1 MICVAYISVL
11 TMNVSMI
18 NYEFNDK
25 QLLELALTHSS
36 FSNENNIHTNNQ
48 RLEFL
53 GDAVLELVISD
64 MLYRLYP
71 DMAEGELTKLRASIV
86 CEPSL
91 CEIAKEIELGKLVLL
106 GNGEEMSGGR
116 ERDSILSDAL
126 EAVIGA
132 IYLDGGLDSARN
144 FILGRFSDKL
154 ENGASN
160 CFETDYKSR
169 LQEIVQNQSKTTI
182 VYKIIAEEGPDHD
195 KRFTAEAVNVS
206 SVVGRGVGKT
216 KKDAEQ
222 QAAYAALKSMGL
234 V

>member
-1 MICVAYISVL
+1 MHDSL
-11 TMNVSMI
+11 PD
-18 NYEFNDK
+18 YEFNDK
-25 QLLELALTHSS
+25 SLLELALTHSS
-36 FSNENNIHTNNQ
+36 FSNENNLPASNQ

-53 GDAVLELVISD
+53 GDAVLELVVSD
-64 MLYRLYP
+64 MLYRRHP
-71 DMAEGELTKLRASIV
+71 DMTEGELTKLRASIV

-91 CEIAKEIELGKLVLL
+91 CEIARNIGLGNRILL

-116 ERDSILSDAL
+116 ERGSILSDAL

-132 IYLDGGLDSARN
+132 IYLDGGLKNAKDFIRANFSGKIEGSA
-144 FILGRFSDKL
+144 
-154 ENGASN
+154 AN

-169 LQEIVQNQSKTTI
+169 LQEIIQNRSKNTV

-195 KRFTAEAVNVS
+195 KRFTAEAVNNTK
-206 SVVGRGVGKT
+206 VVGRGVGRT

-222 QAAYAALKSMGL
+222 QAAFAALRQIGL